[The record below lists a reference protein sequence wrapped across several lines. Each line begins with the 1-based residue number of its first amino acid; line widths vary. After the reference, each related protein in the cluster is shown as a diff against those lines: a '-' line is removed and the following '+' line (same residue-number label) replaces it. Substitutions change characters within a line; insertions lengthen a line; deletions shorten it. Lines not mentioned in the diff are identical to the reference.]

1 MRLEGKVAL
10 ISGGA
15 RGQGAYEAK
24 LFAEEGA
31 AVVIGD
37 VLHEQGAVVADEVSR
52 AGGRALFV
60 KLDVSRED
68 EWKHALER
76 AVQEFGKL
84 NVLVNNASIYRT
96 SPVEQTSAA
105 EWDELMAVNSR
116 GAFLGTKHAIPAM
129 REAGGGS
136 IVNIS
141 SVTGLV
147 GSGRGGAYGAS
158 KAAVRLLTKH
168 TAIQHA
174 RDGIRANSISPG
186 SVDTQMIAANIG
198 TPEGRAAS
206 ISRIPLGRIGTAQ
219 DVAYA
224 ALFLASDESSFMTGA
239 DLVIDGGMTAL

>member
-1 MRLEGKVAL
+1 MRLAGKVAL

-37 VLHEQGAVVADEVSR
+37 VLHEQGAVVAEEVSQ

-68 EWKHALER
+68 EWKRALER
-76 AVQEFGKL
+76 AVQQFGKL
-84 NVLVNNASIYRT
+84 NVLINNASIYST
-96 SPVEQTSAA
+96 SPIEQTSAA

-186 SVDTQMIAANIG
+186 SIDTEMIAANIG

>member
-1 MRLEGKVAL
+1 
-10 ISGGA
+10 
-15 RGQGAYEAK
+15 
-24 LFAEEGA
+24 
-31 AVVIGD
+31 
-37 VLHEQGAVVADEVSR
+37 
-52 AGGRALFV
+52 
-60 KLDVSRED
+60 
-68 EWKHALER
+68 
-76 AVQEFGKL
+76 
-84 NVLVNNASIYRT
+84 
-96 SPVEQTSAA
+96 
-105 EWDELMAVNSR
+105 
-116 GAFLGTKHAIPAM
+116 M

-174 RDGIRANSISPG
+174 RDGIRVNSISPG

>member
-1 MRLEGKVAL
+1 MRLEGKVAF

-15 RGQGAYEAK
+15 RGQGAYEAR
-24 LFAEEGA
+24 LFAEQGA

-37 VLHEQGAVVADEVSR
+37 VLYEQGAVVADEVSR
-52 AGGRALFV
+52 AGGQALFV

-68 EWKHALER
+68 EWKRSLER
-76 AVQEFGKL
+76 AVEQFGNL
-84 NVLVNNASIYRT
+84 NVLVNNASVYRT
-96 SPVEQTSAA
+96 SPIEQTSAA
-105 EWDELMAVNSR
+105 EWDELMAVNCR
-116 GAFLGTKHAIPAM
+116 GAFLGTKHAIPVM

-174 RDGIRANSISPG
+174 REGIRANSISPG

-198 TPEGRAAS
+198 TPKGRAAS

-219 DVAYA
+219 DIAHA